1 MQGWGGNAVSGRA
14 VTPRSR
20 VPWDSTSPPALLPSP
35 LFPSSTLEWAQS
47 AAQLPISSRWRT
59 KHISYLAHSPTH
71 LQ

>member
-1 MQGWGGNAVSGRA
+1 MGGGVMLSQGRA

-20 VPWDSTSPPALLPSP
+20 ILWDSTSPPGLLPSP
-35 LFPSSTLEWAQS
+35 LLPSSTLEWAQS
-47 AAQLPISSRWRT
+47 AAPLPTSSRWRA